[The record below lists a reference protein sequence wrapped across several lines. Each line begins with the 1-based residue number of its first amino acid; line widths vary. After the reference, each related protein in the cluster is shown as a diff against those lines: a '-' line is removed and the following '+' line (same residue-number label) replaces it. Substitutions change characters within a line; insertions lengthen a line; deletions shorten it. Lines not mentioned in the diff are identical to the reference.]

1 MVRYERYVYEPEII
15 AAILELCPVVHIG
28 FQDRDNAYVVPMNYG
43 YTAGDKL
50 RIYVHTA
57 KEGYKLRLIERNPVV
72 CCSFAAWRNFPDH
85 PYKDSVHDFRSVM
98 AFGEMRRL
106 DPAAEPQACREA
118 MQALFR
124 HTGRTRC
131 LNPKGVQAIHLFVI
145 QCDWADVSGK
155 TESPVRRPEDVPF
168 PDVRNLP
175 PDDTPYDDSDLC
187 LLREDR
193 IRNRRHLGFLEEG
206 E

>member
-1 MVRYERYVYEPEII
+1 
-15 AAILELCPVVHIG
+15 
-28 FQDRDNAYVVPMNYG
+28 
-43 YTAGDKL
+43 
-50 RIYVHTA
+50 
-57 KEGYKLRLIERNPVV
+57 
-72 CCSFAAWRNFPDH
+72 
-85 PYKDSVHDFRSVM
+85 
-98 AFGEMRRL
+98 
-106 DPAAEPQACREA
+106 

-175 PDDTPYDDSDLC
+175 RTTPPTTTATSTSSGRTASATAAAWASWRKGSEGA
-187 LLREDR
+187 LRLR
-193 IRNRRHLGFLEEG
+193 KK
-206 E
+206 